1 MKRDTA
7 MTTAQIEEV
16 NSTRR
21 KFRIEVPSQSVKTA
35 FDVAVNEIQQSA
47 EIKGFRKG
55 KVPPALV
62 KKFFAQDVVKKAYE
76 KAVNESYGEAIKGVD
91 FQIVSFPMIDVEGQ
105 FEEGK
110 QFTYT
115 ATVDINPKVE
125 IQGYKQLLLKT
136 AEAEPSLDDQV
147 ARALRQLASDADAL
161 VAETSGRAATKQDA
175 VKVDYTIAVDGKELS
190 ERTAKGVTL
199 HLDGSTLPELEAGI
213 LGMKTG
219 ESKKIKVTYP
229 DTVGDANLKGK
240 QAEFNLTLNSLF
252 VFDVATLKD
261 DFAKRFGAENLDA
274 LRNNMKNSI
283 VNMNDRNKV
292 AKFKDQIIKQILDSN
307 SFEVPES
314 LVEGTID
321 RAIADAN
328 SRREKGQ
335 QLDSND
341 EKVRNEYRDWALS
354 EVKGVLALG
363 HIARQEGLTVDDQ
376 EVGQEITSFAMQMGM
391 RPQEIIK
398 NYGQQVIEEFRGKV
412 LVDKV
417 LKHLIGLAK
426 VEVEAKA

>member
-1 MKRDTA
+1 
-7 MTTAQIEEV
+7 MTTAQIEEI

-21 KFRIEVPSQSVKTA
+21 KFRIEVPSNSVKTA
-35 FDVAVNEIQQSA
+35 FDVAVTEIQQSA

-76 KAVNESYGEAIKGVD
+76 KAVNESYGEAIKGID

-110 QFTYT
+110 QFIYT

-125 IQGYKQLLLKT
+125 IQGYKELNLKT
-136 AEAEPSLDDQV
+136 SEAEPSIDDQL

-161 VAETSGRAATKQDA
+161 NMESSGREAAKQDV
-175 VKVDYTIAVDGKELS
+175 VKVDYTIAVDGKELT
-190 ERTAKGVTL
+190 ERAAKGITL

-213 LGMKTG
+213 VGMKTG
-219 ESKKIKVTYP
+219 EVKKIKVTYP
-229 DTVGDANLKGK
+229 ETIGDENLKGK
-240 QAEFNLTLNSLF
+240 SAEFNLTLNSIHVLDF
-252 VFDVATLKD
+252 TTLKD
-261 DFAKRFGAENLDA
+261 DFAQRFGAENLDA
-274 LRNNMKNSI
+274 LRANMKNSI
-283 VNMNDRNKV
+283 TNMNDRNKV
-292 AKFKDQIIKQILDSN
+292 AKFKDQIIKMILEKN

-321 RAIADAN
+321 RAVADAN
-328 SRREKGQ
+328 SRRDKGN

-376 EVGQEITSFAMQMGM
+376 EVGQEITNFAMQSGM
-391 RPQEIIK
+391 RPQDLIK

-417 LKHLIGLAK
+417 LKHLVGHAK
-426 VEVEAKA
+426 IEVEAKA

>member
-1 MKRDTA
+1 
-7 MTTAQIEEV
+7 MTTAQIEEI

-21 KFRIEVPSQSVKTA
+21 KFRIEVPSNSVKTA
-35 FDVAVNEIQQSA
+35 FETAVSEIQQTA

-76 KAVNESYGEAIKGVD
+76 KAVNDSYGEAIKGVD
-91 FQIVSFPMIDVEGQ
+91 FQIVSFPSIDIEGQ
-105 FEEGK
+105 FEDGK
-110 QFTYT
+110 VFTYT
-115 ATVDINPKVE
+115 ATVDINPKVD
-125 IQGYKQLLLKT
+125 IQGYKELVLKT
-136 AEAEPSLDDQV
+136 TEPEPNVDDQV

-161 VAETSGRAATKQDA
+161 TTDSSGRPAAKQDA
-175 VKVDYTIAVDGKELS
+175 VKVDYTISLEGKELS
-190 ERTAKGVTL
+190 ERSAKDITL

-213 LGMKTG
+213 VGMKTG
-219 ESKKIKVTYP
+219 ETKKIKVTYP
-229 DTVGDANLKGK
+229 DSIGDASLKGK
-240 QAEFNLTLNSLF
+240 TAEFNLTLNSIHVL
-252 VFDVATLKD
+252 DVANLSD
-261 DFAKRFGAENLDA
+261 DFAKKFGAENLDA
-274 LRNNMKNSI
+274 LRTNMKNSV

-292 AKFKDQIIKQILDSN
+292 AKFKDQIIKSILDKN
-307 SFEVPES
+307 KFDVPES

-321 RAIADAN
+321 RAVADAN
-328 SRREKGQ
+328 SRREKGN

-341 EKVRNEYRDWALS
+341 EKVRNEYREWALN

-376 EVGQEITSFAMQMGM
+376 EVGQEITSFAMQTGM
-391 RPQEIIK
+391 RPQDIIR

-417 LKHLIGLAK
+417 LKHLVGLSK
-426 VEVEAKA
+426 IETEAKA